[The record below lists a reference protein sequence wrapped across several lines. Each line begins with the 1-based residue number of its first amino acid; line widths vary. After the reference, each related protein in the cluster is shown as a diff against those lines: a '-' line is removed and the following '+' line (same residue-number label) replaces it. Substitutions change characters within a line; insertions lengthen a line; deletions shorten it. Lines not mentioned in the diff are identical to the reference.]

1 VRSAKKYVQGALE
14 ALLSFGIFLFWLVI
28 LLSPALLAATIA
40 SVVYGLFSGETNPD
54 PAMGLIMGSIIYVFI
69 ASQLSK
75 LTPEGHPGL
84 DLVMTTFLTVVGGA
98 LALFALTTPW
108 WAWKLLR
115 TTEMAEA
122 QSILLLSLFLM
133 ILGIASAYVVGRE
146 AWRFHS
152 RYKAHY
158 PQLGDV
164 LRNLKGPDARLA
176 EETLGAVR
184 RGQVAF
190 LYNDDEKVTH
200 VLVGQALFP
209 VRPGR
214 KRYSPGNIREAPDE
228 ELVEYLQKRTGLSAL
243 PPERILA
250 LLRERGNE
258 KDLEEVERAWAMERL
273 SEF

>member
-1 VRSAKKYVQGALE
+1 MQKAKRFAQGALE
-14 ALLSFGIFLFWLVI
+14 ALLWFGVWLFWLAI
-28 LLSPALLAATIA
+28 LLSPALLVASIA
-40 SVVYGLFSGETNPD
+40 SVVYGLFSGETSLD
-54 PAMGLIMGSIIYVFI
+54 PAMGLIIGSTVYVFI
-69 ASQLSK
+69 ISQLSK
-75 LTPEGHPGL
+75 LAPEGFPSF
-84 DLVMTTFLTVVGGA
+84 DLAMTIFLTVVGGA
-98 LALFALTTPW
+98 LTLFVLTTPW

-115 TTEMAEA
+115 AAETAEA
-122 QSILLLSLFLM
+122 QSVLLLSLFLTA
-133 ILGIASAYVVGRE
+133 LGIVSAYVVGRE

-164 LRNLKGPDARLA
+164 LRNLQGFDAHLA
-176 EETLGAVR
+176 EETLGAVK

-190 LYNDDEKVTH
+190 LYNENEKVTH

-214 KRYSPGNIREAPDE
+214 RRYSPGNIREAPDE
-228 ELVEYLQKRTGLSAL
+228 ELVEFLQKRTGLNAL

-250 LLRERGNE
+250 LLRGGGSA